1 MNCVMAKRSAIK
13 TEVPREIQD
22 EFNARLVAGGFADYA
37 GLTVWLNERLRDEGL
52 SVRISKTSAFRYG
65 AEFQEQFER
74 DMAEQRQLYQIA
86 KTSLADNQDPEG
98 IVREATIRT
107 LQTRLLRLSIAL
119 RDAEEAG
126 DDPHLLAETS
136 SKIAKAVADLGRT
149 DILSQKYR
157 RDVEAQI
164 RKQAREEA
172 TAGIDRLET
181 DVKTGKRKLDK
192 DTLRAV
198 REEVYGL
205 V

>member
-1 MNCVMAKRSAIK
+1 MAKRSTIK
-13 TEVPREIQD
+13 TQVPRPIQD
-22 EFNARLVAGGFADYA
+22 EFNARLVAGGFADYE
-37 GLTVWLNERLRDEGL
+37 GLTEWLNERLAEEGL

-98 IVREATIRT
+98 VVREATIRT
-107 LQTRLLRLSIAL
+107 MQTRLLRISIAL

-136 SKIAKAVADLGRT
+136 SKIAKAIADLGRM
-149 DILSQKYR
+149 DIQSQKYKHEVEVQIKR
-157 RDVEAQI
+157 EALEAAAERVSEAAKAQGLDVD
-164 RKQAREEA
+164 QARFW
-172 TAGIDRLET
+172 
-181 DVKTGKRKLDK
+181 
-192 DTLRAV
+192 
-198 REEVYGL
+198 REKVLMG